1 MDKSQILIIMKQKLF
16 YIILLL
22 IVSYKITS
30 AQTNYNLS
38 GLTLF
43 DGEPYIA
50 VNPANQNNIIAGWM
64 RMRPDGKIWIAT
76 RASFDQ
82 GGTWSAINYMP
93 HDTVINGSAD
103 VSIAFHSSGIAYLSW
118 INFRTSPDT
127 AGAIFVSKSV
137 DGGLTWGTPNK
148 VIDGTDKP
156 DLPFDR
162 PWIAVD
168 NSGGIND
175 GTIFV
180 TAMSAYFYVGQHHI
194 YLRTSNDNGLTW
206 STIKQIDTVGFSVGS
221 LTVSYGG
228 ISIGS
233 DGRAYMSFI
242 SYDVSVSPYVKYYS
256 ITTTDLG
263 VTFDRNEIGTV
274 FLAPGADFTKG
285 WSLKASPTVAG
296 FAVLTW
302 VDKRYG
308 DYDILLSKTMNGGIN
323 WSAPIKINDDAR
335 NNGVIQDLVWSDFSP
350 SGNFGIAWRDRRL
363 NGAGTMVPFDIYGA
377 VSVDSAN
384 SFCPN
389 FRVTSVSS
397 PQFTVTK
404 GNSFLG
410 CAMSDSSI
418 CINWGDYRNSPDWDI
433 YFNKTD
439 IFSLFTS
446 VKEITTT
453 YKSIELYP
461 NPANHSIQVLFS
473 LPSDINNSNIV
484 IFNSLGQVARIISV
498 PLDQSGNYSQQIDI
512 SQFSNGIYY
521 LFLKSKN
528 TYLKNTTFIK
538 E

>member
-1 MDKSQILIIMKQKLF
+1 MTYKLF
-16 YIILLL
+16 LITLLFAIIC
-22 IVSYKITS
+22 TNNQ

-38 GLTLF
+38 ALTLF

-50 VNPANQNNIIAGWM
+50 VNPTNADNIIAGWM

-76 RASFDQ
+76 KASFDK
-82 GGTWSAINYMP
+82 GLTWSAINYMP

-103 VSIAFHSSGIAYLSW
+103 VSIAFHHSGDAYISW

-127 AGAIFVSKSV
+127 AGAVFVSRSV

-148 VIDGTDKP
+148 VIDGTEKP
-156 DLPFDR
+156 DIPFDR

-168 NSGGIND
+168 NSGGPND
-175 GTIFV
+175 GAIYVTI
-180 TAMSAYFYVGQHHI
+180 MSAYFYIGQHHI
-194 YLRTSNDNGLTW
+194 YLRTSIDNGTTW

-233 DGRAYMSFI
+233 DGRAYMAFI

-263 VTFDRNEIGTV
+263 NTFDRKEIGNV

-285 WSLKASPTVAG
+285 WSIKASPTVTG

-302 VDKRYG
+302 VDNRYG
-308 DYDILLSKTMNGGIN
+308 DYDILLSKTVNGGAY
-323 WSAPIKINDDAR
+323 WSVPVKINDDAI
-335 NNGVIQDLVWSDFSP
+335 NNGIIQDLVWSDFSP
-350 SGNFGIAWRDRRL
+350 SGIYGITWRDRRL
-363 NGAGTMVPFDIYGA
+363 NGAGTSVPFDIYGA
-377 VSVDSAN
+377 VSTDSAN

-389 FRVTSVSS
+389 FRVTTVSS

-418 CINWGDYRNSPDWDI
+418 YMNWGDYRNSPDWDI
-433 YFNKTD
+433 YFNQTD
-439 IFSLFTS
+439 ISTVITS
-446 VKEITTT
+446 TNSVEKNTPPTIEIF
-453 YKSIELYP
+453 P
-461 NPANHSIQVLFS
+461 NPANNSIQVTFS
-473 LPSDINNSNIV
+473 LPTSESKAEII
-484 IFNSLGQVARIISV
+484 IFNSNGKALKTIYITQNEAGK
-498 PLDQSGNYSQQIDI
+498 YSQQIDI
-512 SQFSNGIYY
+512 SHLSSGVYY
-521 LFLKSKN
+521 LYIRNNNSFQKN
-528 TYLKNTTFIK
+528 ITFVK
-538 E
+538 V

>member
-1 MDKSQILIIMKQKLF
+1 M
-16 YIILLL
+16 
-22 IVSYKITS
+22 IVSTTITS
-30 AQTNYNLS
+30 AQTNLNLS
-38 GLTLF
+38 GATLF

-64 RMRPDGKIWIAT
+64 RLRPDGKIWIAT

-82 GGTWSAINYMP
+82 GQTWSAINFMP

-118 INFRTSPDT
+118 INFRTDPDT
-127 AGAIFVSKSV
+127 VGAIFVSKSV
-137 DGGLTWGTPNK
+137 DGGLTWETPNK

-168 NSGGIND
+168 NSGGTND
-175 GTIFV
+175 GTIYV
-180 TAMSAYFYVGQHHI
+180 TAMSAYFYIGQHHI
-194 YLRTSNDNGLTW
+194 YMRTSNDNGVTW
-206 STIKQIDTVGFSVGS
+206 STIKQIDTVGYSVGS

-256 ITTTDLG
+256 VTTTDLG
-263 VTFDRNEIGTV
+263 VTFNRNEIGNV

-285 WSLKASPTVAG
+285 WSLKASPTIAG
-296 FAVLTW
+296 FAILTW
-302 VDKRYG
+302 VDNRYG

-323 WSAPIKINDDAR
+323 WSAPVKINDDAI
-335 NNGVIQDLVWSDFSP
+335 NNGVIQDLVWSDFSL

-363 NGAGTMVPFDIYGA
+363 NGAGTMVPFDIFGA

-389 FRVTSVSS
+389 FRITSVSS

-418 CINWGDYRNSPDWDI
+418 YINWGDYRNSPYWNI
-433 YFNKTD
+433 YFNKTNISTLITSVND
-439 IFSLFTS
+439 IFPNAQSII
-446 VKEITTT
+446 EIF
-453 YKSIELYP
+453 P
-461 NPANHSIQVLFS
+461 NPANHSIQVSVS
-473 LPSDINNSNIV
+473 LPPQNSNSQII
-484 IFNSLGQVARIISV
+484 IFNSLGQIVKIISV
-498 PLDQSGNYSQQIDI
+498 PSNQSGKYSQQIDI
-512 SQFSNGIYY
+512 SSFSTGIYY
-521 LFLKSKN
+521 LFLKSN
-528 TYLKNTTFIK
+528 DTYLRNTTFIK
-538 E
+538 Q